1 MLPPTN
7 LATRPLSSYCAHDS
21 HNPEAEA
28 GTNTFLEAGARL
40 GEGAAWRSVPPRDW
54 ENWAEVPLQRERLLG
69 LAQRTM
75 NRGSSKV
82 QTLHLVCRRSRSVD
96 PDVVRLLVRKWPC

>member
-1 MLPPTN
+1 M
-7 LATRPLSSYCAHDS
+7 
-21 HNPEAEA
+21 
-28 GTNTFLEAGARL
+28 
-40 GEGAAWRSVPPRDW
+40 PPRDW

-82 QTLHLVCRRSRSVD
+82 AGAD
-96 PDVVRLLVRKWPC
+96 FVRTGHDDRFP

>member
-28 GTNTFLEAGARL
+28 GTSTFLEAGARL

-82 QTLHLVCRRSRSVD
+82 GGVDFTDLSRSVD